1 MANPQEEL
9 DALKAQVATLTA
21 RIYTLEQ
28 RLGVAAPAPPPVM
41 PPQPLATTA
50 KAEQV
55 PPATPPRPAA
65 PPAPPSFTTLPAIR
79 RPEAKEE
86 GSLEKK
92 IGQYWLNRVG
102 IIAVLVGVSYFLKY
116 AFDNH
121 WIGEGGR
128 VGIGLLSGIAL
139 ILWSERF
146 RRRGHA
152 PFSYSL
158 KALGIGTMYLSLWY
172 AFQRAQLISVE
183 VAFAAM
189 VLVTAS
195 TIVLALTQNAQ
206 LLAAFSLI
214 GGFSTPALLSTHQN
228 HEIFL
233 FSYVALLDAAV
244 LVMAIVK
251 PWRRLHWG
259 SFFGTLILFCRWSFD
274 FYTKDQRVVTTLFA
288 ALFTAIFAALPLV
301 TPFARSKRVS
311 GPAITLLLL
320 PLLNAGWF
328 FIALYIMYSPE
339 KNTLTIFALLL
350 AVAYLAISAVFRRR
364 FLAREAQEAR
374 DAQVVTLLHIAIAIV
389 FITIAVPLKLT
400 QHWITIGWLVESA
413 VLLWIAVR
421 TRTNF
426 LRFLAGAALVLG
438 LFRLLVIDEQ
448 HWTPGTLIFNVRFAT
463 YLVAIAILGGI
474 VYFGRRYG
482 SEKEQPFVQLAAIGF
497 NVLALIALTGEAYYY
512 FLNRRA
518 QLELTAT
525 YDVDYRQLALARNFS
540 YSAIWLVY
548 GAGLMVFG
556 FFKQTA
562 FVRWQALVLIAIT
575 IVKVFVYDV
584 SELDKGYRIL
594 SFIALGGVL
603 LAISFIYQRDW
614 LKLSLRSSGKSEG
627 ASS

>member
-28 RLGVAAPAPPPVM
+28 RLGITAPVSLEAPVAPPSPSTVKPEPQA
-41 PPQPLATTA
+41 PPSI
-50 KAEQV
+50 
-55 PPATPPRPAA
+55 PARPAM
-65 PPAPPSFTTLPAIR
+65 PPAPPSFTTLDAIR

-121 WIGEGGR
+121 WIGPLGR
-128 VGIGLLSGIAL
+128 VAIGLLIGIAL

-146 RRRGHA
+146 RKRGHA

-158 KALGIGTMYLSLWY
+158 KAIGIGTLYLSLWY
-172 AFQRAQLISVE
+172 AFQVAEPRLISVE

-206 LLAAFSLI
+206 LLAAFALI

-233 FSYVALLDAAV
+233 FSYVALLDLAV

-251 PWRRLHWG
+251 PWRRLFWG
-259 SFFGTLILFCRWSFD
+259 SFTGTLILVCGWSFE
-274 FYTKDQRVVTTLFA
+274 FYTKEQRVVTTLFA
-288 ALFTAIFAALPLV
+288 ALFTAIFASIPLV

-311 GPAITLLLL
+311 GPAVTLLLL
-320 PLLNAGWF
+320 PLFNAAWF
-328 FIALYIMYSPE
+328 FLALYGMYWPE
-339 KNTLTIFALLL
+339 KNKLTAFALVL
-350 AVAYLAISAVFRRR
+350 AAAYLAISAAFTWRVQ
-364 FLAREAQEAR
+364 AKEG
-374 DAQVVTLLHIAIAIV
+374 QVVTLLHIAIAIV
-389 FITIAVPLKLT
+389 FITIAVPLKLS

-421 TRTNF
+421 TRTDF

-448 HWTPGTLIFNVRFAT
+448 HWTPQTLIFNVRFAT

-474 VYFGRRYG
+474 VYFGCRHG
-482 SEKEQPFVQLAAIGF
+482 SEQEQPFVQLAAIGL

-512 FLNRRA
+512 YLQRHA
-518 QLELTAT
+518 QLDLTAT
-525 YDVDYRQLALARNFS
+525 YDVDYRQLDLARNFS
-540 YSAIWLVY
+540 YSAIWLLY

-556 FFKQTA
+556 FWQQTA
-562 FVRWQALVLIAIT
+562 FVRWQALVLIAVT

-584 SELDKGYRIL
+584 SQLDKGYRIL
-594 SFIALGGVL
+594 SFIALGVVL

-614 LKLSLRSSGKSEG
+614 LKLSGRSSGKSEG
-627 ASS
+627 AAS

>member
-28 RLGVAAPAPPPVM
+28 RLGITAPVSPEAPVAPPSPSTVKPEPHAPPSIPPRPVM
-41 PPQPLATTA
+41 PI
-50 KAEQV
+50 
-55 PPATPPRPAA
+55 
-65 PPAPPSFTTLPAIR
+65 APPSFTTLTSIR
-79 RPEAKEE
+79 RPETKEE

-128 VGIGLLSGIAL
+128 VVIGLLSGIAL

-158 KALGIGTMYLSLWY
+158 KAVGIGTLYLSFWY
-172 AFQRAQLISVE
+172 AFQVAQLISVE
-183 VAFAAM
+183 VAFTAM

-206 LLAAFSLI
+206 LLAAFALI

-233 FSYVALLDAAV
+233 FNYVALLDLAV
-244 LVMAIVK
+244 LVMSIVK
-251 PWRRLHWG
+251 PWRRLLWG
-259 SFFGTLILFCRWSFD
+259 SFTGTLILFCGWSLE

-288 ALFTAIFAALPLV
+288 ALFTAIFASIPLV
-301 TPFARSKRVS
+301 TPFARSTRVS
-311 GPAITLLLL
+311 GPAVTLLLL
-320 PLLNAGWF
+320 PLFNAAWF
-328 FIALYIMYSPE
+328 FLALYGMYWPE
-339 KNTLTIFALLL
+339 KNKLTAFALVL
-350 AVAYLAISAVFRRR
+350 AAAYLAISEAFRRR
-364 FLAREAQEAR
+364 VKDDEAQQ
-374 DAQVVTLLHIAIAIV
+374 AQVVTLLHIAIAIV
-389 FITIAVPLKLT
+389 FITIAVPLKLS

-421 TRTNF
+421 TRTDF

-438 LFRLLVIDEQ
+438 LFRLLAIDEQ
-448 HWTPGTLIFNVRFAT
+448 HWTPQTLIFNIRFAT

-482 SEKEQPFVQLAAIGF
+482 SEQEQPFVQMAAIGF

-512 FLNRRA
+512 YLQRRA
-518 QLELTAT
+518 QLDLTAT
-525 YDVDYRQLALARNFS
+525 YDVDYRQLDLARNFS
-540 YSAIWLVY
+540 YSAIWLLY

-562 FVRWQALVLIAIT
+562 FVRWQALVLIAVT
-575 IVKVFVYDV
+575 IVKVFIYDV
-584 SELDKGYRIL
+584 HQLDKGYRIL
-594 SFIALGGVL
+594 SFIALGVVL

-614 LKLSLRSSGKSEG
+614 LKLSVRSSGKSEG

>member
-28 RLGVAAPAPPPVM
+28 RLGITASVSPETPVA
-41 PPQPLATTA
+41 PLPTTA
-50 KAEQV
+50 KTEPLPPV
-55 PPATPPRPAA
+55 ISPSPPAPV
-65 PPAPPSFTTLPAIR
+65 APPSFTTLGPIR
-79 RPEAKEE
+79 RPEPKED

-128 VGIGLLSGIAL
+128 VAIGLLSGIAL

-158 KALGIGTMYLSLWY
+158 KAIGIGTLYLSLWY

-195 TIVLALTQNAQ
+195 TIALALTQNAQ

-214 GGFSTPALLSTHQN
+214 GGFSTPVLLSTHQN

-233 FSYVALLDAAV
+233 FSYVALLDLAV

-259 SFFGTLILFCRWSFD
+259 SFSGTLILFCGWSMD

-288 ALFTAIFAALPLV
+288 ALFMAIFAILPLV

-339 KNTLTIFALLL
+339 KNILTIFSLVL
-350 AVAYLAISAVFRRR
+350 AAAYLAISGAFRRR
-364 FLAREAQEAR
+364 FENKDEEEAKA
-374 DAQVVTLLHIAIAIV
+374 AQVVTLLHVAVAIV
-389 FITIAVPLKLT
+389 FITIAVPLKLSR
-400 QHWITIGWLVESA
+400 HWITIGWLVESA

-421 TRTNF
+421 TRTDF

-438 LFRLLVIDEQ
+438 LFRLLAIDEQ
-448 HWTPGTLIFNVRFAT
+448 HWTPDTLIFNIRFAT

-482 SEKEQPFVQLAAIGF
+482 SEREQPFVQLAAIGF

-512 FLNRRA
+512 YFQRHA
-518 QLELTAT
+518 QLDLTPT
-525 YDVDYRQLALARNFS
+525 YDVDYKQLDLARNFS
-540 YSAIWLVY
+540 YSAIWLLY

-562 FVRWQALVLIAIT
+562 FVRWQALVLIAVT

-594 SFIALGGVL
+594 SFIALGVVL

-614 LKLSLRSSGKSEG
+614 LKLSVRSAGKSEG

>member
-1 MANPQEEL
+1 M
-9 DALKAQVATLTA
+9 
-21 RIYTLEQ
+21 
-28 RLGVAAPAPPPVM
+28 
-41 PPQPLATTA
+41 
-50 KAEQV
+50 
-55 PPATPPRPAA
+55 
-65 PPAPPSFTTLPAIR
+65 PPAPPSFTTLGPVR
-79 RPEAKEE
+79 RPEPKED

-121 WIGEGGR
+121 WIGDGGR
-128 VGIGLLSGIAL
+128 VAIGLLCGIAL

-146 RRRGHA
+146 RMRGHA

-158 KALGIGTMYLSLWY
+158 KAVGIGTLYLSLWY
-172 AFQRAQLISVE
+172 AFQRAEPRLISVE

-206 LLAAFSLI
+206 LLAAFSLA
-214 GGFSTPALLSTHQN
+214 GGFSTPVLLSTHQN
-228 HEIFL
+228 HEILL
-233 FSYVALLDAAV
+233 FSYVALLDLAV
-244 LVMAIVK
+244 LVMAVVK
-251 PWRRLHWG
+251 PWRRLLWG
-259 SFFGTLILFCRWSFD
+259 SFSGTLILFCGWSLE
-274 FYTKDQRVVTTLFA
+274 FYTKDQRVLTTLFA
-288 ALFTAIFAALPLV
+288 ALFMAIFAILPLV

-311 GPAITLLLL
+311 GPVITLLLL

-339 KNTLTIFALLL
+339 KNTLTIFSLVL
-350 AVAYLAISAVFRRR
+350 AAIYLAISAAFRRR
-364 FLAREAQEAR
+364 FDNKDEKEAK
-374 DAQVVTLLHIAIAIV
+374 DAQVVTLLHVAIAIV
-389 FITIAVPLKLT
+389 FITIAVPLKLS

-421 TRTNF
+421 TRTDF

-438 LFRLLVIDEQ
+438 LFRLLAIDEQ
-448 HWTPGTLIFNVRFAT
+448 HWTPDTLIFNIRFAT

-482 SEKEQPFVQLAAIGF
+482 SEREQPFVQLSAIGF

-512 FLNRRA
+512 YLQRHA

-525 YDVDYRQLALARNFS
+525 YDVDYKQLDLARNFS

-556 FFKQTA
+556 FLKQTS
-562 FVRWQALVLIAIT
+562 FVRWQALVLIAVT

-594 SFIALGGVL
+594 SFIALGVVL

-614 LKLSLRSSGKSEG
+614 LKLSVRSASKSED
-627 ASS
+627 AST

>member
-1 MANPQEEL
+1 M
-9 DALKAQVATLTA
+9 
-21 RIYTLEQ
+21 
-28 RLGVAAPAPPPVM
+28 
-41 PPQPLATTA
+41 
-50 KAEQV
+50 
-55 PPATPPRPAA
+55 
-65 PPAPPSFTTLPAIR
+65 PPAPPSFTTLGPIR
-79 RPEAKEE
+79 RSETKEE

-121 WIGEGGR
+121 WIGDGGR
-128 VGIGLLSGIAL
+128 VAIGLLCGIAL

-158 KALGIGTMYLSLWY
+158 KAVGIGTLYLSLWY
-172 AFQRAQLISVE
+172 AFQRAEPRLISVE

-206 LLAAFSLI
+206 LLAAFSLA
-214 GGFSTPALLSTHQN
+214 GGFSTPVLLSTHQN
-228 HEIFL
+228 HEILL
-233 FSYVALLDAAV
+233 FSYVALLDLAV
-244 LVMAIVK
+244 LVMAVVK

-328 FIALYIMYSPE
+328 FIALYIMYWPE
-339 KNTLTIFALLL
+339 KNTLTIFSLVL
-350 AVAYLAISAVFRRR
+350 AAAYLAISAAFRRR
-364 FLAREAQEAR
+364 FDNKDEKEAK

-389 FITIAVPLKLT
+389 FITIAVPLKLS

-421 TRTNF
+421 TRTDF

-438 LFRLLVIDEQ
+438 LFRLLAIDEQ
-448 HWTPGTLIFNVRFAT
+448 HWTPDTLIFNIRFAT

-482 SEKEQPFVQLAAIGF
+482 SEREQPFVQLSAIGF

-512 FLNRRA
+512 YLQRHG

-525 YDVDYRQLALARNFS
+525 YDVDYKQLDLARNFS

-556 FFKQTA
+556 FLKQTS
-562 FVRWQALVLIAIT
+562 FVRWQALVLIAVT

-594 SFIALGGVL
+594 SFIALGVVL

-614 LKLSLRSSGKSEG
+614 LKLSVRSEGKSEG
-627 ASS
+627 AST